1 MATVFMEHQE
11 IFQTKFYVCFLI
23 LLLTSCHNYD
33 IEHFIKGE
41 IKTEL
46 LNGVLFLNN
55 KPFKGILVSYHEN
68 GTKKSEVRYK
78 KGKKYGMEKKW
89 YKDGKIKMERK
100 YHNGM
105 KVNVHKGWWEN
116 EMLKYR
122 YMFDNNG
129 RYNGKVEEWYVNGQK
144 LKEFNYTKGLEN
156 GKQKLWDLD
165 GNIKANYD
173 VINGERYGLIGLK
186 KCFTVIENE

>member
-1 MATVFMEHQE
+1 MATVFMELQE
-11 IFQTKFYVCFLI
+11 TFQTKFYVCILI
-23 LLLTSCHNYD
+23 LFFTSCHNND

-46 LNGVLFLNN
+46 LNGVLFLNS
-55 KPFKGILVSYHEN
+55 KPFKGILLSYHEN
-68 GTKKSEVRYK
+68 GTKKSEIRYK

-89 YKDGKIKMERK
+89 YKNGKIKMERQ
-100 YHNGM
+100 YFNGM

-116 EMLKYR
+116 EKLKYR
-122 YMFDNNG
+122 YIFDNNG
-129 RYNGKVEEWYVNGQK
+129 RYDGKVEEWYVNGQK
-144 LKEFNYTKGLEN
+144 LKEFNYTMGIEN
-156 GKQKLWDLD
+156 GEQKLWDLD
-165 GNIKANYD
+165 GNIIANYD